1 MSGRGKRT
9 IRSKVARRA
18 GRFLGVADLFKEVEL
33 LQLQVQS
40 LERESISRRASV
52 SSAAPQPAAGSPG
65 GRPEAQQ
72 RSRGGKRAHTPR
84 LSHLAAGTLERL
96 RHAKPSSRVGPS
108 AVDAA
113 DRPSPATTIATPGET
128 YAGYADS
135 DLWVF
140 DDYSGARPQP
150 TPGFVTDFLGTRTRT
165 SSLWDSVRTF
175 DGQVMGRPVPH
186 DLFEAVEWVGLLKAV
201 ASAGNGGFA
210 AMELGAGWGPWL
222 VAGAQAARLRGLLDV
237 RLLGVEADPGRYA
250 LMRQHFLDNGLDPE
264 AHSLICAAVGVEEG
278 RARWPRI
285 ADPANAGGARP
296 VREAD
301 GALDQGDEAYMQGA
315 MEDFI
320 DVDIVPFADLLSRE
334 PVWDLVHIDVQGWEA
349 KLCAG
354 CVEPL
359 NARARWLVIGTHSR
373 LIDGEVIEVLHGA
386 GWVLENEKPT
396 RFQFDAAKSSLELM
410 TEVDGVQVWRNP
422 RLS

>member
-1 MSGRGKRT
+1 MPGRGKRT

-18 GRFLGVADLFKEVEL
+18 GRFLGVSDLFKEVEL

-40 LERESISRRASV
+40 LEREAVSRRASV
-52 SSAAPQPAAGSPG
+52 PSAAPEAPTPDPGARPA
-65 GRPEAQQ
+65 RQ
-72 RSRGGKRAHTPR
+72 RSRGSTGKRAHTPR
-84 LSHLAAGTLERL
+84 LSHLAAGTLERF
-96 RHAKPSSRVGPS
+96 RHSKPSSPDGPS
-108 AVDAA
+108 ASAA
-113 DRPSPATTIATPGET
+113 NQPSPTTTTAVPGEI
-128 YAGYADS
+128 YAGYSDA

-140 DDYSGARPQP
+140 DDYAGAPPQP

-186 DLFEAVEWVGLLKAV
+186 DLFEAIEWVGLLKAV
-201 ASAGNGGFA
+201 SAARNGRFA

-222 VAGAQAARLRGLLDV
+222 VAGAQAARRRGLGEL
-237 RLLGVEADPGRYA
+237 RLLGVEADPGRFA
-250 LMRQHFLDNGLDPE
+250 LMRRHFLDNGLDPE
-264 AHSLICAAVGVEEG
+264 AHTLICAAVGVEKG
-278 RARWPRI
+278 HARWPRI

-296 VREAD
+296 VREA
-301 GALDQGDEAYMQGA
+301 GGSLDQGDEAYMQGA

-349 KLCAG
+349 TLCAG
-354 CVEPL
+354 GVDPL

-373 LIDGEVIEVLHGA
+373 PIDGEVIEILHGA

-396 RFQFDAAKSSLELM
+396 RFQFDAAKTSLELM